1 MCILCHYFLLSAVNK
16 KKSTLKTI
24 KNLLMFVSSSGQRRA
39 NFRPSLDR
47 WMSPLNVFLL
57 TSQVCHHTPLM
68 LTLVSLCLKQWS
80 HFKAAQLLVRQ
91 TQQHNL
97 LLVSCMLASSVMLDG
112 GIDVNM
118 LEILLGG
125 GDMWNRKSLV
135 TPHFSNLWAL
145 LCRYGDILLHSRQ
158 AFRGRLRESVRGCR
172 RVLARGGQVQLPVHH
187 VQKPTLRLPAAAQV
201 WQSED
206 LHQGVWL
213 QEQESSNRGHVIK
226 KLLGNVC

>member
-24 KNLLMFVSSSGQRRA
+24 KNLLMFVSLSGQRRA

-80 HFKAAQLLVRQ
+80 HFKAAQLLIRQ

-125 GDMWNRKSLV
+125 EVTCETGSHSWLHTSLTCELCSVDTVTSSYIPVRPFEDGCERVSVDVEEFLPEEAKYNYPFTTYKNQLYVYPLQLKYDNQKTFTKVCDSRNKRVQTGD
-135 TPHFSNLWAL
+135 
-145 LCRYGDILLHSRQ
+145 
-158 AFRGRLRESVRGCR
+158 
-172 RVLARGGQVQLPVHH
+172 
-187 VQKPTLRLPAAAQV
+187 TL
-201 WQSED
+201 
-206 LHQGVWL
+206 
-213 QEQESSNRGHVIK
+213 
-226 KLLGNVC
+226 